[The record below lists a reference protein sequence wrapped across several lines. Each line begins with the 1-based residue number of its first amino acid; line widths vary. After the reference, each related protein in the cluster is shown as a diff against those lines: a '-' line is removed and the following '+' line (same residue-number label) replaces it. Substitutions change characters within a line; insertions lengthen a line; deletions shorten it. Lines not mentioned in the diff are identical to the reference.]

1 MEARVPLPI
10 AVEVGCS
17 FAHLSH
23 GSPRTGSTAAI
34 GSGLSNICLSELY
47 GTSGF
52 VVRYYIITG
61 RAPFFNQSVRLS
73 EAACQRRPT
82 RRPADSAVRGGRQGD
97 RPTVLSEAAGKE
109 TGRQCCQRQPARR
122 SANSAVRSDRQGD
135 RPTVLS
141 VSGLREAAINI
152 AGSENVIDTAIVIS
166 GEFNDDMDRSAP
178 AVRLVVTIGGRG
190 NVQHL

>member
-34 GSGLSNICLSELY
+34 GSGLSHICLSELY
-47 GTSGF
+47 GTPG
-52 VVRYYIITG
+52 VRGQILHHN
-61 RAPFFNQSVRLS
+61 RKSAFFQSVS
-73 EAACQRRPT
+73 
-82 RRPADSAVRGGRQGD
+82 PAFRGG
-97 RPTVLSEAAGKE
+97 VSEAAGKE